1 MPHRA
6 PRDDITRVDG
16 VGAWVR
22 DIICNF
28 AHILCTSYDYLT
40 LFLLLYLYSVQDTLC
55 RGFQSKIQ
63 ALFDIVDNGL
73 DATIQEGSLHGF
85 IGKLHIYLDEYKV
98 QNNIK
103 TTGLCIINNSIKKII
118 PLKDILTVFKSSKR
132 GVSDKD
138 KVGENGVGLKQ
149 ACEVLSDRS
158 FVMVKDGIGADTT
171 IQLGI
176 IARDLQKEK
185 GI

>member
-1 MPHRA
+1 M
-6 PRDDITRVDG
+6 
-16 VGAWVR
+16 
-22 DIICNF
+22 
-28 AHILCTSYDYLT
+28 CTSYDYLIIPP
-40 LFLLLYLYSVQDTLC
+40 YLSVQDTLC

-73 DATIQEGSLHGF
+73 DAAVQEGIDSSIGF
-85 IGKLHIYLDEYKV
+85 IGKLHIYPDEHKV
-98 QNNIK
+98 QNNMK

-132 GVSDKD
+132 GVTDKD

-158 FVMVKDGIGADTT
+158 FVIVKDGIGADTT

>member
-6 PRDDITRVDG
+6 PRDDITTVDG

-22 DIICNF
+22 DYTIICNF
-28 AHILCTSYDYLT
+28 AHILCTSYDYLIIPPSS
-40 LFLLLYLYSVQDTLC
+40 YSVQDTLC

-73 DATIQEGSLHGF
+73 DATVQEGCTGF
-85 IGKLHIYLDEYKV
+85 IGKLHIYPDEHKV